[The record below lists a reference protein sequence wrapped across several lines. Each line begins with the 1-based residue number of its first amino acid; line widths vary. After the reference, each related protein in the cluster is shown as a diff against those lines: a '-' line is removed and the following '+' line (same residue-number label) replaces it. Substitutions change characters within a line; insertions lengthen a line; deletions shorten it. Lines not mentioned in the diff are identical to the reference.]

1 MRKTITQIAANQNQ
15 KAASRYARE
24 SESWHILEFQRNRM
38 SS

>member
-1 MRKTITQIAANQNQ
+1 MRKTITQIAAKPKS
-15 KAASRYARE
+15 KAARRYGRE